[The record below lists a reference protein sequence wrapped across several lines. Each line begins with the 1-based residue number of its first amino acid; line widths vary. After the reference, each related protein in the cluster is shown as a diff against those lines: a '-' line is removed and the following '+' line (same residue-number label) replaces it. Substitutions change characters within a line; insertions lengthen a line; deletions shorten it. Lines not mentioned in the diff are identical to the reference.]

1 MKCFHSAGQAQ
12 RFCSAHGVISSHF
25 RPGRHL
31 MSGTDW
37 RTEMSQRFTTWNE
50 VTSIATAA

>member
-1 MKCFHSAGQAQ
+1 MNCFHSAGQAQ

-25 RPGRHL
+25 RLGRHL
-31 MSGTDW
+31 MSGTGW

-50 VTSIATAA
+50 VTGIATAA